1 MTKLEVYD
9 FRKLYKTIRNVE
21 KQQNALPAI
30 INYKEFESWFSLLIS
45 VILGIILTAFI
56 NTNDSNISY
65 IVSTSQNMLLYII
78 SGLIAMLGF
87 IVAGLA
93 IMLSTTSNV
102 VLNKV
107 IKDKKIEY
115 LISVF
120 ASFVYIAVVMVI
132 LIIFC
137 VALYF
142 ILGIN
147 YPFLNWLYVIF
158 AFFLSYLV
166 FFTLFYVVSL
176 LGTCINIFIF
186 NYNMSDKEE

>member
-9 FRKLYKTIRNVE
+9 FRKLYNAIRNVE
-21 KQQNALPAI
+21 KQRKVLPAI
-30 INYKEFESWFSLLIS
+30 INYKEFESWFSFFIS
-45 VILGIILTAFI
+45 IILSIILIAFI
-56 NTNDSNISY
+56 NTNENNISY

-102 VLNKV
+102 VIKKV
-107 IKDKKIEY
+107 MKNEKIEY

-120 ASFVYIAVVMVI
+120 ASFVYIAVVMVMV
-132 LIIFC
+132 IIFC
-137 VALYF
+137 VLLYF

-147 YPFLNWLYVIF
+147 YPFLDWLYVIV
-158 AFFLSYLV
+158 ALFLSYLV

-186 NYNMSDKEE
+186 NFNMSDKE